1 MFGLP
6 LCSIAAPVVSQ
17 NRRSFSVYIFHGL
30 MTKLK
35 VGRNVAIM
43 RQAVPRVRDQNGTGG
58 RQSIVPGRNEGF
70 FAVYSRLPGAIARG
84 IFVILLIILPSALLP
99 SAMGDARVVVMLVAL
114 FAAIFTIAEYSSE
127 SPSLI
132 EFRDAPPFNRIRFIA
147 LFTSVF
153 AMSVILSGEETGSPS
168 TFVMFFDVIGE
179 RIGAS
184 IDFPFSPVR
193 LMLVMMPEETP
204 MRVINSL
211 RTAAG
216 LSYFISLLS
225 LGLFIALLRGRAW
238 PRRTQK
244 FNVWV
249 NLPTFDPT
257 AGGDVV
263 DRLNRDSLV
272 NLMLGFLL
280 PFIIP
285 ALLKV
290 TSGLVNPIN
299 LDDPQTL
306 IWTVAIWAF
315 LPASLLMRGIALS
328 RVAGMIHVQ
337 RKKAYAAAA
346 AEGMLPV

>member
-1 MFGLP
+1 
-6 LCSIAAPVVSQ
+6 
-17 NRRSFSVYIFHGL
+17 

-43 RQAVPRVRDQNGTGG
+43 RQAVPSARDQNGTGR
-58 RQSIVPGRNEGF
+58 RQSIVSGRNEGF

-84 IFVILLIILPSALLP
+84 LFVILLIILPSALLP
-99 SAMGDARVVVMLVAL
+99 SAVGDARIVVMLVAL
-114 FAAIFTIAEYSSE
+114 FAAVFTIAEYSSE

-132 EFRDAPPFNRIRFIA
+132 EFRDAAPYNRIRFVA
-147 LFTSVF
+147 LFASVF
-153 AMSVILSGEETGSPS
+153 AMSVILAGNETGSTS

-179 RIGAS
+179 RIGSS
-184 IDFPFSPVR
+184 IDFPYSPVR
-193 LMLVMMPEETP
+193 LMLVMMPDDTP
-204 MRVINSL
+204 ASVISSL

-216 LSYFISLLS
+216 LSYLVSLLS
-225 LGLFIALLRGRAW
+225 LAVFIVLLRMRAW
-238 PRRTQK
+238 PRRTRT

-272 NLMLGFLL
+272 NLMLGSLL

-285 ALLKV
+285 ALLKL
-290 TSGLVNPIN
+290 TSGLVNPIS

-315 LPASLLMRGIALS
+315 LPASLLMRGVALS

-337 RKKAYAAAA
+337 RKKAYAAAV